1 VILPIDKLPE
11 KIYNYY
17 RLKNRVNKSNS
28 QSNHR
33 GVYTVTYR
41 PVAESAKILREAL
54 KKEFPEIKFSVRSKS
69 YSMGSSID
77 ITYTDGPI
85 AKDVEKITSE
95 FEDVRYDDMT
105 GEILSGGNRFVHVSR
120 DVSEENEKA
129 IFNQIQKEYVNFDGW
144 TLEDYHKGRMDWDV
158 ARIFRNKL
166 DETPFYATSIKVTKK
181 EEKPV
186 ETKQETAK
194 IDDNSNQSVT
204 VTVKHDRDWT
214 WLTFSNKPSE
224 ETREVLKSNG
234 ARFSGKRIAWYF
246 TKHVEQSELDSM
258 LSSVKTETNNVT
270 ENNVEEKTEKD
281 TIEKV
286 AKNNNIEKADKL
298 LKIADN
304 MQKTID
310 DKLNPACGNQ
320 NYTARRARMA
330 GSMMEDGYKL
340 EKIQRVL
347 YGLSDMWRSETIS
360 PLLENVTSKTT
371 VETVF
376 TYPNFMNCKRD
387 SWMYELRTKL
397 EKLGINYSNYDEIKS
412 LLVSLSKGG
421 VNREEE
427 KRKRELENKA
437 KSLIGQIPGF
447 FPTPSNV
454 AAEIVEKANIEPGNK
469 VLEPS
474 AGSGN
479 LAEAIKNNCPAAEV
493 DTIEYNYALCE
504 LLEVKGFKVIA
515 NDFMTY
521 SNGKR
526 FDRIVMNPPFENGQ
540 DMEHVKHAYELLG
553 ENGRLVSIM
562 STGAFFRN
570 DRKAVEFREWFD
582 NVNGYQ
588 EELPA
593 GSFKDSLTGVSS
605 CYVIIEK

>member
-1 VILPIDKLPE
+1 MTKVHT
-11 KIYNYY
+11 
-17 RLKNRVNKSNS
+17 S
-28 QSNHR
+28 
-33 GVYTVTYR
+33 
-41 PVAESAKILREAL
+41 VAESAKILREAL
-54 KKEFPEIKFSVRSKS
+54 KKEFPEIKFSVRSS
-69 YSMGSSID
+69 NFSMGSSID
-77 ITYTDGPI
+77 ITYNDGPI
-85 AKDVEKITSE
+85 EKDVEKITSQ
-95 FEDVRYDDMT
+95 FENISYDSMT
-105 GEILSGGNRFVHVSR
+105 GEILSGGNRYIHVRR

-129 IFNQIQKEYVNFDGW
+129 IFNQLQKEYVNFDGW
-144 TLEDYHKGRMDWDV
+144 TLEDYNKGRMDWDV

-166 DETPFYATSIKVTKK
+166 AETPFYATTVKETKQ

-186 ETKQETAK
+186 EPKQETVKAE
-194 IDDNSNQSVT
+194 NTSNNDTYEVIYQGT
-204 VTVKHDRDWT
+204 WT
-214 WLTFSNKPSE
+214 WLKFPGKPSASILKALQDTKE
-224 ETREVLKSNG
+224 AKFSLKRVQWFFTRK
-234 ARFSGKRIAWYF
+234 
-246 TKHVEQSELDSM
+246 VEQSELDAIF
-258 LSSVKTETNNVT
+258 SSVKAESNNVT
-270 ENNVEEKTEKD
+270 ENNVDEKTEKVMN
-281 TIEKV
+281 EKV

-298 LKIADN
+298 LKTADN

-310 DKLNPACGNQ
+310 NKLNPACGDQ

-347 YGLSDMWRSETIS
+347 YALSDMWRNGSIG

-371 VETVF
+371 VETIF

-387 SWMYELRTKL
+387 SWMYETRTKL
-397 EKLGINYSNYDEIKS
+397 EKMGITYYNYDEIKS
-412 LLVSLSKGG
+412 LLVGLSTGG

-447 FPTPSNV
+447 FPTPTSV
-454 AAEIVEKANIEPGNK
+454 AAEIVAKANIEPGNK

-479 LAEAIKNNCPAAEV
+479 LAEAILNNCPSAEV

-562 STGAFFRN
+562 SVGPFFRN

-582 NVNGYQ
+582 SVGGYQ

-593 GSFKDSLTGVSS
+593 GSFKDSLTGVNS
-605 CYVIIEK
+605 CYVVIDR

>member
-1 VILPIDKLPE
+1 M
-11 KIYNYY
+11 
-17 RLKNRVNKSNS
+17 
-28 QSNHR
+28 
-33 GVYTVTYR
+33 TYR

-77 ITYTDGPI
+77 VSYTDGPI
-85 AKDVEKITSE
+85 EKDVEKIASE

-105 GEILSGGNRFVHVSR
+105 GEILSGGNRYIHVRR

-129 IFNQIQKEYVNFDGW
+129 IFNQLQKEYVNFDGW
-144 TLEDYHKGRMDWDV
+144 TLEDYNKGRMDWDV

-166 DETPFYATSIKVTKK
+166 AETPFYATSIKETKQ

-186 ETKQETAK
+186 EPKQETVK
-194 IDDNSNQSVT
+194 PENSNNNDSYEVIYQGT
-204 VTVKHDRDWT
+204 WT
-214 WLTFSNKPSE
+214 WLKFPGKPSE
-224 ETREVLKSNG
+224 STLNALRATKEAQFSKKRVQWFFTRK
-234 ARFSGKRIAWYF
+234 
-246 TKHVEQSELDSM
+246 VEQSELDVM
-258 LSSVKTETNNVT
+258 LSSVKVESNNVT
-270 ENNVEEKTEKD
+270 EINLKEKTEKVMS
-281 TIEKV
+281 EKV

-298 LKIADN
+298 LKTADN

-310 DKLNPACGNQ
+310 NKINPACGDQ

-330 GSMMEDGYKL
+330 TSMMEDGYKL

-347 YGLSDMWRSETIS
+347 YGLSDMWRNGSIS

-371 VETVF
+371 VETIF

-387 SWMYELRTKL
+387 SWMYETREKL
-397 EKLGINYSNYDEIKS
+397 EKMGINYSNYDEIKS
-412 LLVSLSKGG
+412 LLVGLSEGG
-421 VNREEE
+421 TNREEE

-447 FPTPSNV
+447 FPTPSKV

-479 LAEAIKNNCPAAEV
+479 LAEAIKNNCPDAEL

-526 FDRIVMNPPFENGQ
+526 FDRIVMNPPFETGQ
-540 DMEHVKHAYELLG
+540 DIEHVKHAYELLG

-562 STGAFFRN
+562 SVGPFFRN

-582 NVNGYQ
+582 SVGGYQ

-593 GSFKDSLTGVSS
+593 GSFKDSLTGVNS
-605 CYVIIEK
+605 CYVVIDR

>member
-1 VILPIDKLPE
+1 M
-11 KIYNYY
+11 
-17 RLKNRVNKSNS
+17 
-28 QSNHR
+28 
-33 GVYTVTYR
+33 TYR

-77 ITYTDGPI
+77 ISYTDGPI
-85 AKDVEKITSE
+85 EKDVEKIASE
-95 FEDVRYDDMT
+95 FEDVRYDEMT
-105 GEILSGGNRFVHVSR
+105 GEILSGGNRFIRVSR

-166 DETPFYATSIKVTKK
+166 AETPFYATSKKETKQ

-194 IDDNSNQSVT
+194 TENTSNNDTYEVIYQGT
-204 VTVKHDRDWT
+204 WT
-214 WLTFSNKPSE
+214 WLKFPGKPSE
-224 ETREVLKSNG
+224 KVLKALDDTKE
-234 ARFSGKRIAWYF
+234 ARFSKKRIQWYF
-246 TKHVEQSELDSM
+246 TRKVEQSELDAIFSN
-258 LSSVKTETNNVT
+258 VKAESHNVT
-270 ENNVEEKTEKD
+270 EDNLKEKTEKVMS
-281 TIEKV
+281 EKV

-310 DKLNPACGNQ
+310 NKLNPGCSNQ

-330 GSMMEDGYKL
+330 AGMMEDGYKL

-347 YGLSDMWRSETIS
+347 YGLSDMWRNGSIS

-371 VETVF
+371 IETILD
-376 TYPNFMNCKRD
+376 YHNFLDCQRS
-387 SWMYELRTKL
+387 SWMYELRAKL
-397 EKLGINYSNYDEIKS
+397 EKLGINYSNYDQVKS
-412 LLVSLSKGG
+412 LIMGLSEGG
-421 VNREEE
+421 TNREEE

-479 LAEAIKNNCPAAEV
+479 LAEAILNNCPSAEV
-493 DTIEYNYALCE
+493 DTIEYNHALCE

-526 FDRIVMNPPFENGQ
+526 FDRIIMNPPFETGQ

-562 STGAFFRN
+562 SVGPFFRD

-582 NVNGYQ
+582 SVGGYQ

-593 GSFKDSLTGVSS
+593 GSFKDSLTGVNS
-605 CYVIIEK
+605 CYVVIDR

>member
-1 VILPIDKLPE
+1 MTKMHT
-11 KIYNYY
+11 
-17 RLKNRVNKSNS
+17 S
-28 QSNHR
+28 
-33 GVYTVTYR
+33 
-41 PVAESAKILREAL
+41 VAESAKILREAL
-54 KKEFPEIKFSVRSKS
+54 KKEFPEIKFSVRSS
-69 YSMGSSID
+69 NFSMGSSID
-77 ITYTDGPI
+77 ISYNDGPI
-85 AKDVEKITSE
+85 EKDVEKITSE
-95 FEDVRYDDMT
+95 FENISYDSYT
-105 GEILSGGNRFVHVSR
+105 GEILSGGNRYIHVRR

-129 IFNQIQKEYVNFDGW
+129 IFNQLQKEYVNFDGW

-158 ARIFRNKL
+158 ARIFRNRL
-166 DETPFYATSIKVTKK
+166 DETPFYATSKKETKK

-186 ETKQETAK
+186 ETKQET
-194 IDDNSNQSVT
+194 
-204 VTVKHDRDWT
+204 VKAENTNNNDSYEVIYQGTWT
-214 WLTFSNKPSE
+214 WLKFPGKPSE
-224 ETREVLKSNG
+224 NMLTALHATNEAKFSKKRLQWFFTRK
-234 ARFSGKRIAWYF
+234 
-246 TKHVEQSELDSM
+246 VEQSELDSIF
-258 LSSVKTETNNVT
+258 SSVKAEFSNVT
-270 ENNVEEKTEKD
+270 ENNLEKTEKV

-286 AKNNNIEKADKL
+286 AKNNNVEKADKL

-310 DKLNPACGNQ
+310 NKLNPACGNQ

-347 YGLSDMWRSETIS
+347 YGLSDMWRNGTIS
-360 PLLENVTSKTT
+360 PLLENVTSKSTI
-371 VETVF
+371 ETVF
-376 TYPNFMNCKRD
+376 TYPNFLNCKRD

-397 EKLGINYSNYDEIKS
+397 EKMGITYHNYDEIKS
-412 LLVSLSKGG
+412 LLVGLSEGG

-437 KSLIGQIPGF
+437 KSLIGQIPGY
-447 FPTPSNV
+447 FPTPHSL
-454 AAEIVEKANIEPGNK
+454 AIEIVEKADIRENHK

-479 LAEAIKNNCPAAEV
+479 LAEAIKDNCPAAEV
-493 DTIEYNYALCE
+493 DTIEYNHALCE

-526 FDRIVMNPPFENGQ
+526 FDRIVMNPPFEAGQ

-570 DRKAVEFREWFD
+570 DRKAVEFREWFG
-582 NVNGYQ
+582 NVGGYQ
-588 EELPA
+588 EDLPA
-593 GSFKDSLTGVSS
+593 GSFKDSLTGVNS
-605 CYVIIEK
+605 CYVVIDR